1 MEYLLRTDLTFR
13 QMLAKLYSAKSIE
26 KSDPLVEQ
34 LDIAA
39 KYQLIRMK
47 SDGLLQFDEKAIRL
61 SEQGQQSLH
70 QLSTLRQVG

>member
-13 QMLAKLYSAKSIE
+13 QVLAKLYEFKAIAKA
-26 KSDPLVEQ
+26 DPLVEQ

-47 SDGLLQFDEKAIRL
+47 SDGLLQFDEKEIKL

-70 QLSTLRQVG
+70 HISNLRQVG